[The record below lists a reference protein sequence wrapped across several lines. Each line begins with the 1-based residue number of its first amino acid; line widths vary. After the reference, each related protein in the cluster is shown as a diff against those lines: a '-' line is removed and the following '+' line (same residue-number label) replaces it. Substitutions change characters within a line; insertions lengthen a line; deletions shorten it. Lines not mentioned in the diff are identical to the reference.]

1 MSLSMYQASVPAFLQ
16 TLNNLSA
23 ILDKAEAY
31 AGNRKIDPE
40 VLLNYRLAPDMLPFV
55 RQIQIAAD
63 LAKGAAARLA
73 DVEVPKHDDTE
84 KTFADLK
91 ARITNTVTFVQSI
104 EPSDIDGSEGR
115 DITLTLGEHTMSFK
129 GQPYLVPAG
138 TRHNI
143 INGPSGPM
151 KLYTLY
157 SPPNHRD
164 GVVHATKADAEFRQR
179 AFRRQD
185 DRIADPPRHNLL
197 GRTLGWLGPED
208 DHLPRS
214 MPARA
219 LFPSRRSSGRRRQG
233 SS

>member
-104 EPSDIDGSEGR
+104 QPSDIDGSEGR

-129 GQPYLVPAG
+129 GQPYLVHFVLPNFYFHCTTAYDIL
-138 TRHNI
+138 RHCGVELGKRDFI
-143 INGPSGPM
+143 GAIERDQILRGGSATEQSVFAARPLTVSLLSGSLRPKPSSF
-151 KLYTLY
+151 LL
-157 SPPNHRD
+157 SD
-164 GVVHATKADAEFRQR
+164 LCFLLKAPQ
-179 AFRRQD
+179 
-185 DRIADPPRHNLL
+185 
-197 GRTLGWLGPED
+197 GWL
-208 DHLPRS
+208 
-214 MPARA
+214 
-219 LFPSRRSSGRRRQG
+219 
-233 SS
+233 